1 MLTRHLHG
9 PTDCSPVSESQIPSI
24 DYFFMKFSPTKCFTF
39 LWPEK
44 FVNRSL
50 RMSSNVNRSFRESN
64 NVDRSFRESN
74 TTQKQLFNGY
84 SQILIVFPSNKPAPK
99 CETFGREKRRPK
111 DFEASKIG
119 KSWSGVSITCW
130 MDHHE
135 FISISRSVGQKD
147 YIRKSCLLGRFAL
160 SCHGLDALCLSQL
173 KITGTTANKKM
184 EGKQILNIR
193 PSFSA
198 VTNINSWS
206 VKSAL
211 PNVVSLQWASSDG
224 MKLRLGIAKASRF
237 QRIYTSNIIMGTS
250 YSDHA
255 LY

>member
-1 MLTRHLHG
+1 M
-9 PTDCSPVSESQIPSI
+9 
-24 DYFFMKFSPTKCFTF
+24 
-39 LWPEK
+39 
-44 FVNRSL
+44 
-50 RMSSNVNRSFRESN
+50 
-64 NVDRSFRESN
+64 
-74 TTQKQLFNGY
+74 
-84 SQILIVFPSNKPAPK
+84 NKHK
-99 CETFGREKRRPK
+99 NKNK
-111 DFEASKIG
+111 NKN
-119 KSWSGVSITCW
+119 
-130 MDHHE
+130 
-135 FISISRSVGQKD
+135 
-147 YIRKSCLLGRFAL
+147 
-160 SCHGLDALCLSQL
+160 